1 MDELRECPFCGG
13 HARMGLMCGS
23 VGVTCQLCGAS
34 LVNETKETAI
44 AAWNARAPAV
54 PDFDWKSAAERATK
68 RAETAE
74 AELSEARN
82 RIKDFEDAISLLRDD
97 DCLRHVAGWYA
108 SVQLCIKLLD
118 AAPRVAAPAVP
129 EGWRDISTA
138 PTEGHVLLGG
148 YVVPSAAAQANGS
161 KIVWHY
167 GIGTA
172 LWDGQ
177 WSGFLGSRPTH
188 WMPLPAAPKVPTTG
202 MICAAVGEITSHQA
216 RVVWPAMLA
225 AAPKVPEGWQPLS
238 TLEHRHAYNEPLV
251 MDGKNMP
258 ATYFSDNVILTDGK
272 RVWVERSVIMGGALS
287 SSADKFTAY
296 PSGDKP
302 THWMPLPAAPK
313 VPT

>member
-129 EGWRDISTA
+129 EGWRDIATD
-138 PTEGHVLLGG
+138 PPPKDGTEILVFWQSVAGPKRAVAKFEDGHWRRDKHGHV
-148 YVVPSAAAQANGS
+148 N
-161 KIVWHY
+161 
-167 GIGTA
+167 
-172 LWDGQ
+172 
-177 WSGFLGSRPTH
+177 PTH
-188 WMPLPAAPKVPTTG
+188 W
-202 MICAAVGEITSHQA
+202 QD
-216 RVVWPAMLA
+216 LA
-225 AAPKVPEGWQPLS
+225 AAPKVTP
-238 TLEHRHAYNEPLV
+238 
-251 MDGKNMP
+251 
-258 ATYFSDNVILTDGK
+258 
-272 RVWVERSVIMGGALS
+272 
-287 SSADKFTAY
+287 
-296 PSGDKP
+296 
-302 THWMPLPAAPK
+302 
-313 VPT
+313 

>member
-129 EGWRDISTA
+129 EGWRDIASA
-138 PTEGHVLLGG
+138 PKTGF
-148 YVVPSAAAQANGS
+148 
-161 KIVWHY
+161 
-167 GIGTA
+167 
-172 LWDGQ
+172 
-177 WSGFLGSRPTH
+177 FLGWSPDFPDVVACWKAEIFHSAIRPGTPKHLSANHYTH
-188 WMPLPAAPKVPTTG
+188 WRYIDTP
-202 MICAAVGEITSHQA
+202 
-216 RVVWPAMLA
+216 LA
-225 AAPKVPEGWQPLS
+225 AAFLKARVPKPMPVAS
-238 TLEHRHAYNEPLV
+238 TLDCLSAREMYARLADDRGAIMYNACREAVLR
-251 MDGKNMP
+251 GKP
-258 ATYFSDNVILTDGK
+258 
-272 RVWVERSVIMGGALS
+272 
-287 SSADKFTAY
+287 
-296 PSGDKP
+296 
-302 THWMPLPAAPK
+302 
-313 VPT
+313 